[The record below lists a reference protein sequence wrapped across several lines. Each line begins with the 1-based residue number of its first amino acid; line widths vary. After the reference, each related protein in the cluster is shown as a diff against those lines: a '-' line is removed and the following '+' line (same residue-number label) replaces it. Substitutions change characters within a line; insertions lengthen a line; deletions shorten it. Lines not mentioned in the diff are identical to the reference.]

1 MTKRNSEPPTT
12 SLRAAFE
19 QDKRTAILKH
29 RRGMERIAEL
39 MNHMRVATLY
49 DWIDE
54 VRMPVSALP
63 AWEHATGGSAVLR
76 YLASQGGRLLI
87 DIPRGKPQG
96 AGDVQGLQRI
106 VHDAIGALI
115 AFGEGKSSAEDTMAA
130 LLHAMT
136 ALAWHRENVAK
147 AAQPEL
153 ELGDGQ

>member
-1 MTKRNSEPPTT
+1 MANGFIDKARITVRAGNGGNGAVAFHREKYIAAGFIIAIVAMITVLPEYAVDFYYAYRAGQDPASGYVASAAANMTGAN
-12 SLRAAFE
+12 
-19 QDKRTAILKH
+19 
-29 RRGMERIAEL
+29 
-39 MNHMRVATLY
+39 
-49 DWIDE
+49 
-54 VRMPVSALP
+54 
-63 AWEHATGGSAVLR
+63 
-76 YLASQGGRLLI
+76 RLLI